1 LSETAKEQINIAQKQ
16 IDTTLRL
23 DRRRTAYETHAFLI
37 ALESAV
43 SVVIDNVKVARPMV
57 PLGGG
62 QDTYSMVAYQAR
74 QRVLC
79 PLFPDLRPVCVRLGG
94 NLTALFARLDQD
106 ISAFA
111 ADWIPGQSPTS
122 GMAFRNGRVGGFH
135 DGLGQIEAQAQSL
148 QKDARLS
155 LDRCNEQLRS
165 LGESEA

>member
-1 LSETAKEQINIAQKQ
+1 MISQPGWLLDAAIPKICNCSV
-16 IDTTLRL
+16 RL
-23 DRRRTAYETHAFLI
+23 DRRRTAHETRAFLI

-57 PLGGG
+57 PSGGG
-62 QDTYSMVAYQAR
+62 SEAYSMVAYQAR

-94 NLTALFARLDQD
+94 DLTALFARLDQD

-111 ADWIPGQSPTS
+111 ADWIPGQSVA
-122 GMAFRNGRVGGFH
+122 GMAFRNGRIAGFH

-148 QKDARLS
+148 QKDAQLC
-155 LDRCNEQLRS
+155 LERCNEQLRS